1 MIITTIEE
9 LRLVYPNH
17 AYDTIDGMVGY
28 IDNSEHSFLED
39 KLGTPL
45 YNALQEWYD
54 QHPTQRTSVQ
64 DYQTGYYNRLLLLCQ
79 RVVGFDALGR
89 AAGMQAVSAN
99 NAGLNQMTADDYP
112 SATKDNIQTYRDTCF
127 KEAMR
132 SLDILLATLERWTTE
147 AAAGSVSG
155 GTASTEASI
164 PDASPSGDTDERNAI
179 VTLWRQSRY
188 YYLAAQMLLP
198 SAVIMQQYID
208 FQESREKFIRMLPDQ
223 RFIQEEIIANAIGEE
238 LLDHLTEVALTK
250 AGDAQ
255 PITTKSPIELRIV
268 HQLRRVAVAL
278 LVERTS
284 VLKFTKEQRQQAHD
298 DGVRK
303 LGDACRFIQQH
314 QTDLLLALGA
324 TQQQLDDLAAAR
336 ITTADLPDECQCLVA
351 SPLFIPPVVS
361 ATATADGRC
370 GCSVNGDS
378 VSVNAATVPGGSTHG
393 SVDVYKKGDAA
404 AWTPPLL

>member
-1 MIITTIEE
+1 M
-9 LRLVYPNH
+9 R
-17 AYDTIDGMVGY
+17 
-28 IDNSEHSFLED
+28 
-39 KLGTPL
+39 
-45 YNALQEWYD
+45 
-54 QHPTQRTSVQ
+54 
-64 DYQTGYYNRLLLLCQ
+64 
-79 RVVGFDALGR
+79 
-89 AAGMQAVSAN
+89 AVSAN
-99 NAGLNQMTADDYP
+99 NAGLNQMTTDDYP
-112 SATKDNIQTYRDTCF
+112 AATKDNIQTYRDTCF

-155 GTASTEASI
+155 GTDSAETSI

-198 SAVIMQQYID
+198 SAVVMQQYID

-268 HQLRRVAVAL
+268 HQLRRVAAAL

-314 QTDLLLALGA
+314 QSDLLLAIGA

-361 ATATADGRC
+361 ATTTADGRC
-370 GCSVNGDS
+370 GCSVSGGS
-378 VSVNAATVPGGSTHG
+378 ASVNAATVPG
-393 SVDVYKKGDAA
+393 SVDVYKQGDAA

>member
-1 MIITTIEE
+1 MLIKTIEE
-9 LRLVYPNH
+9 LRLVYPAH
-17 AYDTIDGMVGY
+17 AYDSIDGLTGY

-45 YNALQEWYD
+45 YEALTEWYRNN
-54 QHPTQRTSVQ
+54 QPAPTDIGKVAAT
-64 DYQTGYYNRLLLLCQ
+64 DYYHRLLILAQ

-155 GTASTEASI
+155 GTASAETSI
-164 PDASPSGDTDERNAI
+164 PGASPSGDTDERNAI

-223 RFIQEEIIANAIGEE
+223 RFIQEEIVANAIGEE

-268 HQLRRVAVAL
+268 HQLRRVAAAL

-361 ATATADGRC
+361 TTTTADGRF
-370 GCSVNGDS
+370 GCSVSGGS
-378 VSVNAATVPGGSTHG
+378 ASVNAATVPGG
-393 SVDVYKKGDAA
+393 VDVYTKGDAA

>member
-1 MIITTIEE
+1 MLIKSIEE

-112 SATKDNIQTYRDTCF
+112 AATKDNIQTYRDTCF

-155 GTASTEASI
+155 GTASDKASI
-164 PDASPSGDTDERNAI
+164 PDASPSVDTDERNAI

-223 RFIQEEIIANAIGEE
+223 RFVQEEIIANAIGEE

-268 HQLRRVAVAL
+268 HQLRRVAAAL

-324 TQQQLDDLAAAR
+324 TQQQLDDLAAAS

-370 GCSVNGDS
+370 GCSVSGGS
-378 VSVNAATVPGGSTHG
+378 ASVNAAAMPG
-393 SVDVYKKGDAA
+393 SVDVYTKGDAA